1 MNEEELTLQ
10 DLIDLLVKRHD
21 MERADADAFVKLF
34 FSLIEEGLAAD
45 RYVKIKGLGTFKLI
59 DTRITFSPDSTMKD
73 LVNKPF
79 SHFETVV
86 LNDKTHFDDIPENES
101 PISDA
106 ETDESV
112 KDASDS
118 TLENDSDESTS
129 SEEVESASE
138 EVSDVTQEEETSES
152 ALEEVSNQ
160 SVKEENHVSTKAKE
174 EQSFVQSE
182 SESEAVERRSASS
195 TSIPWCMVASI
206 LLVGVIAGGFM
217 VWSMFRTASA
227 VKMSSVEPKE
237 PIAVIEHDS
246 VASDTLTV
254 DSAMVSKD
262 TAVASEHSQDSA
274 KVVAINPER
283 KEEPKGGLSLSDAVT
298 YTIVGTRATHQLQYG
313 ETLVKLARRYYG
325 NKKLWPYIARYNKE
339 ALADVDNIP
348 VGTTIRIPELS
359 EEKTK

>member
-59 DTRITFSPDSTMKD
+59 DTRITFSPDSAMKD

-79 SHFETVV
+79 SHFEMVV
-86 LNDKTHFDDIPENES
+86 LNDKTHFDDMPENEL
-101 PISDA
+101 PISDV

-118 TLENDSDESTS
+118 TSENDSDEATL
-129 SEEVESASE
+129 SEEVESVLE
-138 EVSDVTQEEETSES
+138 EVSDQSVEEENPVS
-152 ALEEVSNQ
+152 A
-160 SVKEENHVSTKAKE
+160 KAKE
-174 EQSFVQSE
+174 EQSFVQTE
-182 SESEAVERRSASS
+182 SVERRSLSS

-217 VWSMFRTASA
+217 VWSMFRTAST

-254 DSAMVSKD
+254 DSAMVSNEV
-262 TAVASEHSQDSA
+262 AVASERRQDSA

-283 KEEPKGGLSLSDAVT
+283 EEEPKGGLSLSDAVT
-298 YTIVGTRATHQLQYG
+298 YAIVGTRATHQLQYG
-313 ETLVKLARRYYG
+313 ETLVKLARKYYG

>member
-59 DTRITFSPDSTMKD
+59 DTRITFSPDSAMKD

-86 LNDKTHFDDIPENES
+86 LNDKTYFDDMPENEL

-112 KDASDS
+112 KDVPYS
-118 TLENDSDESTS
+118 TSENDSDEATL
-129 SEEVESASE
+129 SEEVESVLE
-138 EVSDVTQEEETSES
+138 EVSDQSVEEENPVS
-152 ALEEVSNQ
+152 A
-160 SVKEENHVSTKAKE
+160 KAKE
-174 EQSFVQSE
+174 EQSFVQ

-217 VWSMFRTASA
+217 VWSMFRTAST

-262 TAVASEHSQDSA
+262 AAAVASEHSQDSA

>member
-59 DTRITFSPDSTMKD
+59 DTRITFSPDSAMKD

-86 LNDKTHFDDIPENES
+86 LNDKTHFDDMPENES
-101 PISDA
+101 PISDV

-118 TLENDSDESTS
+118 TSENDSDEATL
-129 SEEVESASE
+129 SEEVESVLE
-138 EVSDVTQEEETSES
+138 EVSDQSVEEENP
-152 ALEEVSNQ
+152 VS
-160 SVKEENHVSTKAKE
+160 AKE
-174 EQSFVQSE
+174 GQSFVQ

-217 VWSMFRTASA
+217 VWSMFRTAST

-254 DSAMVSKD
+254 DSAMVSKEE
-262 TAVASEHSQDSA
+262 AVANERRQDSA

-283 KEEPKGGLSLSDAVT
+283 EEEPKGGLSLSDAVT
-298 YTIVGTRATHQLQYG
+298 YAIVGTRATHQLQYG
-313 ETLVKLARRYYG
+313 ETLVKLARKYYG

>member
-59 DTRITFSPDSTMKD
+59 DTRITFSPDSAMKD

-86 LNDKTHFDDIPENES
+86 LNDKTHFDDMPENES
-101 PISDA
+101 PISDLG
-106 ETDESV
+106 TDESV

-118 TLENDSDESTS
+118 TSENDSDEATL
-129 SEEVESASE
+129 SEEVESVLE
-138 EVSDVTQEEETSES
+138 EVSDQSVEEENPVS
-152 ALEEVSNQ
+152 A
-160 SVKEENHVSTKAKE
+160 KAKE
-174 EQSFVQSE
+174 EQSFVQTE
-182 SESEAVERRSASS
+182 SVERRSLSS

-217 VWSMFRTASA
+217 VWSMFRTAST

-254 DSAMVSKD
+254 DSAMVSNEV
-262 TAVASEHSQDSA
+262 AVASERRQDSA

-283 KEEPKGGLSLSDAVT
+283 EEEPKGGLSLSDAVT
-298 YTIVGTRATHQLQYG
+298 YAIVGTRATHQLQYG
-313 ETLVKLARRYYG
+313 ETLVKLARKYYG

>member
-21 MERADADAFVKLF
+21 MERADADAFVELF

-59 DTRITFSPDSTMKD
+59 DTRITFSPDSAMKD

-86 LNDKTHFDDIPENES
+86 LNDKAYFDDMPENES

-112 KDASDS
+112 KDVPYS
-118 TLENDSDESTS
+118 TSENDSDEATL
-129 SEEVESASE
+129 SEEVESVLE
-138 EVSDVTQEEETSES
+138 EVSDQSVEEENPVS
-152 ALEEVSNQ
+152 A
-160 SVKEENHVSTKAKE
+160 KAKE
-174 EQSFVQSE
+174 EQSFVQ

-217 VWSMFRTASA
+217 VWSMFRTAST
-227 VKMSSVEPKE
+227 VKMSSVEQKE

-262 TAVASEHSQDSA
+262 AAAVASEHSQDSA

>member
-59 DTRITFSPDSTMKD
+59 DTRITFSPDSAMKD

-86 LNDKTHFDDIPENES
+86 LNDKTHFDDMPENEL
-101 PISDA
+101 PISDV

-118 TLENDSDESTS
+118 TSENDSDEATL
-129 SEEVESASE
+129 SEKVESVLE
-138 EVSDVTQEEETSES
+138 EVSDQSVEEENPVS
-152 ALEEVSNQ
+152 A
-160 SVKEENHVSTKAKE
+160 KAKE
-174 EQSFVQSE
+174 GQSFVQ

-217 VWSMFRTASA
+217 VWSMFRTAST

-246 VASDTLTV
+246 VASDTLIV
-254 DSAMVSKD
+254 DSAMVSKEE
-262 TAVASEHSQDSA
+262 AVANERRQDSA

-283 KEEPKGGLSLSDAVT
+283 EEEPKGGLSLSDAVT
-298 YTIVGTRATHQLQYG
+298 YAIVGTRATHQLQYG
-313 ETLVKLARRYYG
+313 ETLVKLARKYYG

>member
-59 DTRITFSPDSTMKD
+59 DTRITFSPDSAMKD

-86 LNDKTHFDDIPENES
+86 LNDKTHFDDMPENEL

-112 KDASDS
+112 KDVPYS
-118 TLENDSDESTS
+118 TSENDSDEATL
-129 SEEVESASE
+129 SEEVESVLE
-138 EVSDVTQEEETSES
+138 EVSDQSVEEENPVS
-152 ALEEVSNQ
+152 A
-160 SVKEENHVSTKAKE
+160 KAKE
-174 EQSFVQSE
+174 GQSFVQSE

-217 VWSMFRTASA
+217 VWSMFRTAST

-237 PIAVIEHDS
+237 LIAVIEHDS

-254 DSAMVSKD
+254 DSAMVSKEE
-262 TAVASEHSQDSA
+262 AVANERRQDSA

-283 KEEPKGGLSLSDAVT
+283 EEELKGGLSLSDAVT
-298 YTIVGTRATHQLQYG
+298 YAIVGTRATHQLQCG
-313 ETLVKLARRYYG
+313 ETLVKLARKYYG

>member
-59 DTRITFSPDSTMKD
+59 DTRIKFSPDSAMKD

-86 LNDKTHFDDIPENES
+86 LNDKTHFDDMPENES
-101 PISDA
+101 PISDV

-118 TLENDSDESTS
+118 TSENDSDEATL
-129 SEEVESASE
+129 SEEVESVLE
-138 EVSDVTQEEETSES
+138 EVSDQSVEEENPVS
-152 ALEEVSNQ
+152 A
-160 SVKEENHVSTKAKE
+160 KAKE
-174 EQSFVQSE
+174 GQSFVQ

-217 VWSMFRTASA
+217 VWSMFRTAST

-237 PIAVIEHDS
+237 LIAVIEHDS

-254 DSAMVSKD
+254 DSAMVSKEE
-262 TAVASEHSQDSA
+262 AVANERRQDSA

-283 KEEPKGGLSLSDAVT
+283 EEEPKGGLSLSDAVT
-298 YTIVGTRATHQLQYG
+298 YAIVGTRDTHQLQYG
-313 ETLVKLARRYYG
+313 ETLVKLARKYYG

>member
-59 DTRITFSPDSTMKD
+59 DARITFSPDSAMKD

-86 LNDKTHFDDIPENES
+86 LNDKTHFDDMLENES

-118 TLENDSDESTS
+118 TLENDSDEATS
-129 SEEVESASE
+129 SEEVESALE
-138 EVSDVTQEEETSES
+138 EMSDVTQGEETSES
-152 ALEEVSNQ
+152 ALEEVLDQ
-160 SVKEENHVSTKAKE
+160 SVKEENPVSAKAKE
-174 EQSFVQSE
+174 GQSFVQ

-217 VWSMFRTASA
+217 VWSMFRTAST

-254 DSAMVSKD
+254 DSAMVSEEE
-262 TAVASEHSQDSA
+262 AVANERRQDSA

-283 KEEPKGGLSLSDAVT
+283 EEEPKGGLSLSDAVT
-298 YTIVGTRATHQLQYG
+298 YAIVGTRATHQLQYG
-313 ETLVKLARRYYG
+313 ETLVKLARKYYG
-325 NKKLWPYIARYNKE
+325 NKKLWPYIARYNKD

>member
-59 DTRITFSPDSTMKD
+59 DTRITFSPDSAMKD

-86 LNDKTHFDDIPENES
+86 LNDKTHFDDMPENES
-101 PISDA
+101 PISDL

-112 KDASDS
+112 KDVSDS
-118 TLENDSDESTS
+118 TSENDSDEATL
-129 SEEVESASE
+129 SEEVESVLE
-138 EVSDVTQEEETSES
+138 EVSDQSVEEENPVS
-152 ALEEVSNQ
+152 A
-160 SVKEENHVSTKAKE
+160 KAKE

-182 SESEAVERRSASS
+182 SVERRSLSS

-217 VWSMFRTASA
+217 VWSMFRTAST

-254 DSAMVSKD
+254 DSAMVSNEV
-262 TAVASEHSQDSA
+262 AVASERRQDSA

-283 KEEPKGGLSLSDAVT
+283 EEEPKGGLSLSDAVT
-298 YTIVGTRATHQLQYG
+298 YAIVGTRATHQLQYG
-313 ETLVKLARRYYG
+313 ETLVKLARKYYG

-348 VGTTIRIPELS
+348 VGTTIRIPELF

>member
-21 MERADADAFVKLF
+21 MERTDADAFVKLF

-59 DTRITFSPDSTMKD
+59 DTRITFSPDSAMKD

-86 LNDKTHFDDIPENES
+86 LNDKTHFDDMPENEL
-101 PISDA
+101 PISDV

-118 TLENDSDESTS
+118 TSENDSDEATL
-129 SEEVESASE
+129 SEEVESVLE
-138 EVSDVTQEEETSES
+138 EVSDQSVEEENPVS
-152 ALEEVSNQ
+152 A
-160 SVKEENHVSTKAKE
+160 KAKE

-182 SESEAVERRSASS
+182 SESVERRSTSS

-217 VWSMFRTASA
+217 VWSMFRTAST

-254 DSAMVSKD
+254 DSAMVSEEE
-262 TAVASEHSQDSA
+262 AVANERRQDSA

-283 KEEPKGGLSLSDAVT
+283 EEEPKGGLSLSDAVT
-298 YTIVGTRATHQLQYG
+298 YAIVGTRATHQLQYG
-313 ETLVKLARRYYG
+313 ETLVKLARKYYG

>member
-59 DTRITFSPDSTMKD
+59 DTRITFSPDSAMKD

-86 LNDKTHFDDIPENES
+86 LNDKTHFDDMPENES
-101 PISDA
+101 PISDL

-118 TLENDSDESTS
+118 TSGNDSDEATL
-129 SEEVESASE
+129 SEEVESVLE
-138 EVSDVTQEEETSES
+138 EVSDQSVEEENPVL
-152 ALEEVSNQ
+152 A
-160 SVKEENHVSTKAKE
+160 KAKE
-174 EQSFVQSE
+174 GQSFVQ

-217 VWSMFRTASA
+217 VWSMFRTAST

-246 VASDTLTV
+246 VASDTLIV
-254 DSAMVSKD
+254 DSAMVSNEV
-262 TAVASEHSQDSA
+262 AVASERRQDSA

-283 KEEPKGGLSLSDAVT
+283 EEEPKGGLSLSDAVT
-298 YTIVGTRATHQLQYG
+298 YAIVGTRATHQLQYG
-313 ETLVKLARRYYG
+313 ETLVKLARKYYG

>member
-59 DTRITFSPDSTMKD
+59 DTRITFSPDSAMKD

-86 LNDKTHFDDIPENES
+86 LNDKTHFDDMPENES
-101 PISDA
+101 PISDV

-118 TLENDSDESTS
+118 TSENDSDEATL
-129 SEEVESASE
+129 SEEVESVLE
-138 EVSDVTQEEETSES
+138 EVSDQSVEEENPVS
-152 ALEEVSNQ
+152 A
-160 SVKEENHVSTKAKE
+160 KAKE
-174 EQSFVQSE
+174 GQSFVQ
-182 SESEAVERRSASS
+182 SESEAVERRSLSS

-206 LLVGVIAGGFM
+206 LLGGVIAGGFM
-217 VWSMFRTASA
+217 VWSMFRTAST

-246 VASDTLTV
+246 VASDTLIV
-254 DSAMVSKD
+254 DSAMVSNEV
-262 TAVASEHSQDSA
+262 AVASERRQDSA

-283 KEEPKGGLSLSDAVT
+283 EEEPKGGLSLSDAVT
-298 YTIVGTRATHQLQYG
+298 YAIVGTRATHQLQYG
-313 ETLVKLARRYYG
+313 ETLVKLARKYYG

>member
-59 DTRITFSPDSTMKD
+59 DTRITFSPDSAMKD

-101 PISDA
+101 PISDV

-118 TLENDSDESTS
+118 TSENDSDEATL
-129 SEEVESASE
+129 SEEVESVLE
-138 EVSDVTQEEETSES
+138 EVSDQSVEEENPVS
-152 ALEEVSNQ
+152 A
-160 SVKEENHVSTKAKE
+160 KAKE

-182 SESEAVERRSASS
+182 SESVERRSASS

-217 VWSMFRTASA
+217 VWSMFRTAST

-254 DSAMVSKD
+254 DSAMVSKEE
-262 TAVASEHSQDSA
+262 AVANERRQDSA
-274 KVVAINPER
+274 KVVAINLER
-283 KEEPKGGLSLSDAVT
+283 EEELKGGLSLSDAVT
-298 YTIVGTRATHQLQYG
+298 YAIVGTRATHQLQYG
-313 ETLVKLARRYYG
+313 ETLVKLARKYYG

>member
-59 DTRITFSPDSTMKD
+59 DTRITFSPDSAMKD

-86 LNDKTHFDDIPENES
+86 LNDKAHFDDMPENEL
-101 PISDA
+101 PISDV

-118 TLENDSDESTS
+118 TSENDSDEATL
-129 SEEVESASE
+129 SEEVES
-138 EVSDVTQEEETSES
+138 V
-152 ALEEVSNQ
+152 LEEVSVQ
-160 SVKEENHVSTKAKE
+160 SVEEENPVSAKAKE

-182 SESEAVERRSASS
+182 SESVERRSTSS

-217 VWSMFRTASA
+217 VWSMFRTAST

-254 DSAMVSKD
+254 DSAMISKEE
-262 TAVASEHSQDSA
+262 AVANERRQDSA

-283 KEEPKGGLSLSDAVT
+283 EEEPKGGLSLSDAVT
-298 YTIVGTRATHQLQYG
+298 YAIVGTRATHQLQYG
-313 ETLVKLARRYYG
+313 ETLVKLARKYYG

>member
-59 DTRITFSPDSTMKD
+59 DTRITFSPDSAMKD

-86 LNDKTHFDDIPENES
+86 LNDKTHFDDMPENES
-101 PISDA
+101 PISDV

-118 TLENDSDESTS
+118 TSENDSDEATL
-129 SEEVESASE
+129 SEEVESVLE
-138 EVSDVTQEEETSES
+138 EVSDQSVEEENPVS
-152 ALEEVSNQ
+152 A
-160 SVKEENHVSTKAKE
+160 KAKE

-182 SESEAVERRSASS
+182 SDAVERRSASS

-217 VWSMFRTASA
+217 VWSMFRTAST

-254 DSAMVSKD
+254 DSAMVSKEE
-262 TAVASEHSQDSA
+262 AVANERRQDSA

-283 KEEPKGGLSLSDAVT
+283 EEEPKGGLSLSDAVT
-298 YTIVGTRATHQLQYG
+298 YAIVGTRATHQLQYG
-313 ETLVKLARRYYG
+313 ETLVKLARKYYG

>member
-59 DTRITFSPDSTMKD
+59 DTRITFSPDSAMKD

-86 LNDKTHFDDIPENES
+86 LNAKTHFDDMPENEL
-101 PISDA
+101 PISDV

-118 TLENDSDESTS
+118 ISENDSDEATL
-129 SEEVESASE
+129 SEEVESVLE
-138 EVSDVTQEEETSES
+138 EVSDQSVEEENPVS
-152 ALEEVSNQ
+152 A
-160 SVKEENHVSTKAKE
+160 KAKE

-182 SESEAVERRSASS
+182 SVERCSVSS

-254 DSAMVSKD
+254 DSAMVSKEE
-262 TAVASEHSQDSA
+262 AVANERRQDSA
-274 KVVAINPER
+274 KVVAINPEQE
-283 KEEPKGGLSLSDAVT
+283 EEPKGGLSLSDAVT
-298 YTIVGTRATHQLQYG
+298 YAIVGTRATHQLQYG
-313 ETLVKLARRYYG
+313 ETLVKLARKYYG

>member
-59 DTRITFSPDSTMKD
+59 DTRITFSPDSAMKD

-86 LNDKTHFDDIPENES
+86 LNDKTHFDDMLENES

-118 TLENDSDESTS
+118 TSENDSDEATL
-129 SEEVESASE
+129 SEEVESVLE
-138 EVSDVTQEEETSES
+138 EVSDQSVEEENPVS
-152 ALEEVSNQ
+152 A
-160 SVKEENHVSTKAKE
+160 KAKE
-174 EQSFVQSE
+174 GQSFVQSE
-182 SESEAVERRSASS
+182 SVERRSLSS

-217 VWSMFRTASA
+217 VWSMFRTAST

-254 DSAMVSKD
+254 DSAMVSNEV
-262 TAVASEHSQDSA
+262 AVASERRQDSA

-283 KEEPKGGLSLSDAVT
+283 EEEPKGGLSLSDAVT
-298 YTIVGTRATHQLQYG
+298 YAIVGTRATHQLQYG

-348 VGTTIRIPELS
+348 VGTMIRIPELS

>member
-118 TLENDSDESTS
+118 TLENDSDESMS
-129 SEEVESASE
+129 SEEVESVLE
-138 EVSDVTQEEETSES
+138 EVSDQSVEEE
-152 ALEEVSNQ
+152 NP
-160 SVKEENHVSTKAKE
+160 VSTKAKE

-182 SESEAVERRSASS
+182 SEAVERRSVSS
-195 TSIPWCMVASI
+195 TNIPWCMVASI

-217 VWSMFRTASA
+217 VWSMFRTAST

-237 PIAVIEHDS
+237 AIAVIEHDS
-246 VASDTLTV
+246 VASDTLAV
-254 DSAMVSKD
+254 DSAMVSKEE
-262 TAVASEHSQDSA
+262 AVENERRQDSA

-283 KEEPKGGLSLSDAVT
+283 EEEPKGGLSLSDAVT
-298 YTIVGTRATHQLQYG
+298 YTIVGTCATHQLQYG

-348 VGTTIRIPELS
+348 VGTTIRIPKLS

>member
-10 DLIDLLVKRHD
+10 DQIDLLVKRHD

-59 DTRITFSPDSTMKD
+59 DTRITFSPDSAMKD

-86 LNDKTHFDDIPENES
+86 LNDKTHFDDMPENES
-101 PISDA
+101 PISDV

-118 TLENDSDESTS
+118 TSENDSDEATL
-129 SEEVESASE
+129 SEEVESVLE
-138 EVSDVTQEEETSES
+138 EVSDQSVEEENPVS
-152 ALEEVSNQ
+152 A
-160 SVKEENHVSTKAKE
+160 KAKE
-174 EQSFVQSE
+174 GQSFVQ
-182 SESEAVERRSASS
+182 SESEAVERRSLSS

-217 VWSMFRTASA
+217 VWSMFRTAST

-246 VASDTLTV
+246 VASDTLIV
-254 DSAMVSKD
+254 DSAMVSNEV
-262 TAVASEHSQDSA
+262 AVANERRQDSA

-283 KEEPKGGLSLSDAVT
+283 EEEPKGGLSLSDAVT
-298 YTIVGTRATHQLQYG
+298 YAIVGTRATHQLQYG
-313 ETLVKLARRYYG
+313 ETLVKLARKYYG

-359 EEKTK
+359 EEKIK

>member
-118 TLENDSDESTS
+118 TSENDSDEATL
-129 SEEVESASE
+129 SEEVESVLE
-138 EVSDVTQEEETSES
+138 EVSDQIVEEENPVS
-152 ALEEVSNQ
+152 A
-160 SVKEENHVSTKAKE
+160 KAKE
-174 EQSFVQSE
+174 GQSFVQ

-217 VWSMFRTASA
+217 VWSMFRTAST

-254 DSAMVSKD
+254 DSAMVSKEE
-262 TAVASEHSQDSA
+262 AVANEPRQDSA

-283 KEEPKGGLSLSDAVT
+283 EEEPKGGLSLSDAVT
-298 YTIVGTRATHQLQYG
+298 YAIVGTRATHQLQYG
-313 ETLVKLARRYYG
+313 ETLVKLARKYYG

>member
-59 DTRITFSPDSTMKD
+59 DTRITFSPDSAMKD

-86 LNDKTHFDDIPENES
+86 LNDKTHFDDMPENES
-101 PISDA
+101 PISDV

-118 TLENDSDESTS
+118 TSENDSDEATL
-129 SEEVESASE
+129 SEEVESVLE
-138 EVSDVTQEEETSES
+138 EVSDQSVEEENPVS
-152 ALEEVSNQ
+152 A
-160 SVKEENHVSTKAKE
+160 KAKE

-182 SESEAVERRSASS
+182 SESVERRSASS

-217 VWSMFRTASA
+217 VWSMFRTAST

-254 DSAMVSKD
+254 DSAMVSKEE
-262 TAVASEHSQDSA
+262 AVANERRQDSA

-283 KEEPKGGLSLSDAVT
+283 EEEPKGGLSLSDAVT
-298 YTIVGTRATHQLQYG
+298 YAIVGTRATHQLQYG
-313 ETLVKLARRYYG
+313 ETLVKLARKYYG

>member
-59 DTRITFSPDSTMKD
+59 DTRITFSPDSAMKD

-86 LNDKTHFDDIPENES
+86 LNDKTHFDDMPENEL
-101 PISDA
+101 PISDV

-118 TLENDSDESTS
+118 TSENDSDEATL
-129 SEEVESASE
+129 SEEVESVLE
-138 EVSDVTQEEETSES
+138 EVSDQSVEEENPVS
-152 ALEEVSNQ
+152 A
-160 SVKEENHVSTKAKE
+160 KAKE
-174 EQSFVQSE
+174 EQSFVQTE
-182 SESEAVERRSASS
+182 SVERRSLSS

-217 VWSMFRTASA
+217 VWSMFRTAST

-254 DSAMVSKD
+254 DSAMVSNEV
-262 TAVASEHSQDSA
+262 AVASERRQDSA

-283 KEEPKGGLSLSDAVT
+283 EEEPKGGLSLSDAVT
-298 YTIVGTRATHQLQYG
+298 YAIVGTRATHQLQYG
-313 ETLVKLARRYYG
+313 ETLVKLARKYYG

-359 EEKTK
+359 SQESAYKKC

>member
-59 DTRITFSPDSTMKD
+59 DTRITFSPDSAMKD

-86 LNDKTHFDDIPENES
+86 LNDKTHFDDMPENEL

-112 KDASDS
+112 KDVPYS
-118 TLENDSDESTS
+118 TSENDSDEATL
-129 SEEVESASE
+129 SEEVESVLE
-138 EVSDVTQEEETSES
+138 EVSDQSVEEENPVS
-152 ALEEVSNQ
+152 A
-160 SVKEENHVSTKAKE
+160 KAKE
-174 EQSFVQSE
+174 GQSFVQ

-217 VWSMFRTASA
+217 VWSMFRTAST

-254 DSAMVSKD
+254 DSAMVSKEE
-262 TAVASEHSQDSA
+262 AVANERRQDSA

-283 KEEPKGGLSLSDAVT
+283 EEEPKGGLSLSDAVT
-298 YTIVGTRATHQLQYG
+298 YAIVGTRATHQLQYG
-313 ETLVKLARRYYG
+313 ETLVKLARKYYG

>member
-10 DLIDLLVKRHD
+10 DLIDLLVNRHD

-59 DTRITFSPDSTMKD
+59 DTRITFSPDSAMKD

-86 LNDKTHFDDIPENES
+86 LNDKTHFDDMLENES

-112 KDASDS
+112 KDAS
-118 TLENDSDESTS
+118 
-129 SEEVESASE
+129 EEM
-138 EVSDVTQEEETSES
+138 SDVTQEEETSES
-152 ALEEVSNQ
+152 ALEEVSDQ
-160 SVKEENHVSTKAKE
+160 SVKEENPVSAKAKE
-174 EQSFVQSE
+174 EQSFVQ

-195 TSIPWCMVASI
+195 TSIPWCMVTSI

-217 VWSMFRTASA
+217 VWSMFRTAST

-262 TAVASEHSQDSA
+262 AAVASEHSQDSA

-283 KEEPKGGLSLSDAVT
+283 KEEPKGGLSLSDAVA

-348 VGTTIRIPELS
+348 VGTTIRIPELF

>member
-59 DTRITFSPDSTMKD
+59 DTRITFSPDSAMKD

-86 LNDKTHFDDIPENES
+86 LNDKTHFDDMPENEL
-101 PISDA
+101 PISDV

-118 TLENDSDESTS
+118 TSENDSDEATL
-129 SEEVESASE
+129 SEEVESVLE
-138 EVSDVTQEEETSES
+138 EVSDQSVEEENPVS
-152 ALEEVSNQ
+152 A
-160 SVKEENHVSTKAKE
+160 KAKE
-174 EQSFVQSE
+174 GQSFVQ

-217 VWSMFRTASA
+217 VWSMFRTAST

-237 PIAVIEHDS
+237 PIAVIKYDS

-254 DSAMVSKD
+254 DSAMVSKEE
-262 TAVASEHSQDSA
+262 AVANERRQDSA

>member
-34 FSLIEEGLAAD
+34 FSLIEEGLAND

-59 DTRITFSPDSTMKD
+59 DTRITFSPDSVMKD

-86 LNDKTHFDDIPENES
+86 LNDKTHFDDMPENEL
-101 PISDA
+101 PISDV

-118 TLENDSDESTS
+118 TSENDSDEATL
-129 SEEVESASE
+129 SEKVESVLE
-138 EVSDVTQEEETSES
+138 EVSDQSVEEENPVS
-152 ALEEVSNQ
+152 A
-160 SVKEENHVSTKAKE
+160 KAKE
-174 EQSFVQSE
+174 GQSFVQSE
-182 SESEAVERRSASS
+182 SGAVERRSASS

-217 VWSMFRTASA
+217 VWSMFRTAST

-254 DSAMVSKD
+254 DSAMVSKEE
-262 TAVASEHSQDSA
+262 AVANERRQDSA

-283 KEEPKGGLSLSDAVT
+283 EEEPKGGLSLSDAVT
-298 YTIVGTRATHQLQYG
+298 YAIVGTRVTHQLQYG
-313 ETLVKLARRYYG
+313 ETLVKLARKYYG

>member
-21 MERADADAFVKLF
+21 MERTDADAFVKLF

-59 DTRITFSPDSTMKD
+59 DTRITFSPDSAMKD

-86 LNDKTHFDDIPENES
+86 LNDKAHFDDMPENEF
-101 PISDA
+101 PISDV

-118 TLENDSDESTS
+118 TSENDSDEATL
-129 SEEVESASE
+129 SEEVES
-138 EVSDVTQEEETSES
+138 V
-152 ALEEVSNQ
+152 LEEVSVQ
-160 SVKEENHVSTKAKE
+160 SVEEENPVSAKAKE

-182 SESEAVERRSASS
+182 SESVERRSTSS

-217 VWSMFRTASA
+217 VWSMFRTAST

-262 TAVASEHSQDSA
+262 AAVASEHSQDSA

-313 ETLVKLARRYYG
+313 ETLVKLARKYYG

>member
-59 DTRITFSPDSTMKD
+59 DTRITFSPDSAMKD

-86 LNDKTHFDDIPENES
+86 LNDKTHFDDMPENES
-101 PISDA
+101 PISDV

-118 TLENDSDESTS
+118 TSENDSDEATS
-129 SEEVESASE
+129 SEEVESVLE
-138 EVSDVTQEEETSES
+138 EVSDQSVEEENPVS
-152 ALEEVSNQ
+152 A
-160 SVKEENHVSTKAKE
+160 KAKE
-174 EQSFVQSE
+174 GQSFVQ

-217 VWSMFRTASA
+217 VWSMFRTAST

-254 DSAMVSKD
+254 DSAMVSKEE
-262 TAVASEHSQDSA
+262 AVANERRQDSA

-283 KEEPKGGLSLSDAVT
+283 EEEPKGGLSLSDAVA
-298 YTIVGTRATHQLQYG
+298 YAIVGTRATHQLQYG
-313 ETLVKLARRYYG
+313 ETLVKLARKYYG

>member
-34 FSLIEEGLAAD
+34 LSLIEEGLAAD

-59 DTRITFSPDSTMKD
+59 DTRITFSPDSAMKD

-86 LNDKTHFDDIPENES
+86 LNAKTHFDDMPENES

-118 TLENDSDESTS
+118 ILENDSDEATL
-129 SEEVESASE
+129 SEEVESVLE
-138 EVSDVTQEEETSES
+138 EVSDQSVEEENPVS
-152 ALEEVSNQ
+152 A
-160 SVKEENHVSTKAKE
+160 KAKE
-174 EQSFVQSE
+174 EQSFVQ

-217 VWSMFRTASA
+217 VWSMFRTAST

-262 TAVASEHSQDSA
+262 AAAVASEHSQDSA

>member
-59 DTRITFSPDSTMKD
+59 DTRITFSPDSAMKD

-86 LNDKTHFDDIPENES
+86 LNDKTHFDDMPENES

-118 TLENDSDESTS
+118 ILENDSDEATL
-129 SEEVESASE
+129 SEEVESVLE
-138 EVSDVTQEEETSES
+138 EVSDQSVEEEKPVS
-152 ALEEVSNQ
+152 A
-160 SVKEENHVSTKAKE
+160 KAKE
-174 EQSFVQSE
+174 GQSFVQ

-217 VWSMFRTASA
+217 VWSMFRTAST

-237 PIAVIEHDS
+237 HIAVIEHDS

-254 DSAMVSKD
+254 DSAMVSKEE
-262 TAVASEHSQDSA
+262 AVANERHQDSA

-283 KEEPKGGLSLSDAVT
+283 EEEPKGGLSLSDAVT
-298 YTIVGTRATHQLQYG
+298 YAIVGTRATHQLQYG
-313 ETLVKLARRYYG
+313 ETLVKLARKYYG

>member
-59 DTRITFSPDSTMKD
+59 DTRITFSPDSAMKD

-86 LNDKTHFDDIPENES
+86 LNDKTHFDDMPENES
-101 PISDA
+101 PISDV

-118 TLENDSDESTS
+118 TSENDSDEATL
-129 SEEVESASE
+129 SEEVESVFE
-138 EVSDVTQEEETSES
+138 EVSDQSVEEENPVS
-152 ALEEVSNQ
+152 A
-160 SVKEENHVSTKAKE
+160 KAKE

-182 SESEAVERRSASS
+182 SESVERRSASS

-217 VWSMFRTASA
+217 VWSMFRTAST

-254 DSAMVSKD
+254 DSAMVSKEE
-262 TAVASEHSQDSA
+262 AVANERRQDSA

-283 KEEPKGGLSLSDAVT
+283 EEEPKGGLSLSDAVT
-298 YTIVGTRATHQLQYG
+298 YAIVGTRATHQLQYG
-313 ETLVKLARRYYG
+313 ETLVKLARKYYG
-325 NKKLWPYIARYNKE
+325 NKKLWPYIARYNKG

>member
-118 TLENDSDESTS
+118 TLENDSDESMS
-129 SEEVESASE
+129 SEEVESVLE
-138 EVSDVTQEEETSES
+138 EVSDQSVEEENPVS
-152 ALEEVSNQ
+152 A
-160 SVKEENHVSTKAKE
+160 KAKE
-174 EQSFVQSE
+174 GQSFVQSE

-217 VWSMFRTASA
+217 VWSMFRTAST

-237 PIAVIEHDS
+237 LIAVIEHDS

-254 DSAMVSKD
+254 DSAMVSKEE
-262 TAVASEHSQDSA
+262 AVANERRQDSA

-283 KEEPKGGLSLSDAVT
+283 EEEPKGGLSLSDAVT
-298 YTIVGTRATHQLQYG
+298 YAIVGTRATHQLQYG
-313 ETLVKLARRYYG
+313 ETLVKLARKYYG

>member
-59 DTRITFSPDSTMKD
+59 DTRITFSPDSAMKD

-86 LNDKTHFDDIPENES
+86 LNDKTHFDDMPENEL
-101 PISDA
+101 PISDV

-118 TLENDSDESTS
+118 TSENDSDEATL
-129 SEEVESASE
+129 SEEVESVLE
-138 EVSDVTQEEETSES
+138 EVSDQSVEEENPVS
-152 ALEEVSNQ
+152 A
-160 SVKEENHVSTKAKE
+160 KAKE
-174 EQSFVQSE
+174 EQSFVQ

-217 VWSMFRTASA
+217 VWSMFRTAST

-254 DSAMVSKD
+254 DSAMVSKEE
-262 TAVASEHSQDSA
+262 AVANERRQDSA

-283 KEEPKGGLSLSDAVT
+283 EEEPKGGLSLSDAVT
-298 YTIVGTRATHQLQYG
+298 YAIVGTRATHQLQYG
-313 ETLVKLARRYYG
+313 ETLVKLARKYYG

>member
-1 MNEEELTLQ
+1 M
-10 DLIDLLVKRHD
+10 
-21 MERADADAFVKLF
+21 
-34 FSLIEEGLAAD
+34 
-45 RYVKIKGLGTFKLI
+45 
-59 DTRITFSPDSTMKD
+59 
-73 LVNKPF
+73 
-79 SHFETVV
+79 
-86 LNDKTHFDDIPENES
+86 
-101 PISDA
+101 SD
-106 ETDESV
+106 
-112 KDASDS
+112 
-118 TLENDSDESTS
+118 
-129 SEEVESASE
+129 
-138 EVSDVTQEEETSES
+138 
-152 ALEEVSNQ
+152 Q
-160 SVKEENHVSTKAKE
+160 SVKEENPVSAKAKE
-174 EQSFVQSE
+174 EQSFVQ

-195 TSIPWCMVASI
+195 TSIPWCMVTSI

-237 PIAVIEHDS
+237 PIAVVGHDS

-262 TAVASEHSQDSA
+262 AAVASEHGQDSA

-313 ETLVKLARRYYG
+313 ETLVKLACKYYG

>member
-59 DTRITFSPDSTMKD
+59 DTRITFSPDSAMKD

-86 LNDKTHFDDIPENES
+86 LNDKTHFDDMPENEL
-101 PISDA
+101 PISDV

-118 TLENDSDESTS
+118 TSENDSDEATL
-129 SEEVESASE
+129 SEEMESVLE
-138 EVSDVTQEEETSES
+138 EVSDQSVEEENPVS
-152 ALEEVSNQ
+152 A
-160 SVKEENHVSTKAKE
+160 KAKE

-182 SESEAVERRSASS
+182 YEAVERRSASS

-217 VWSMFRTASA
+217 VWSMFRTAST

-237 PIAVIEHDS
+237 LIAVIEHDS

-254 DSAMVSKD
+254 DSAMVSKEE
-262 TAVASEHSQDSA
+262 AVANERRQDSA

-283 KEEPKGGLSLSDAVT
+283 EEEPKGGLSLSDAVT
-298 YTIVGTRATHQLQYG
+298 YAIVGTRDTHQLQYG
-313 ETLVKLARRYYG
+313 ETLVKLARKYYG

>member
-59 DTRITFSPDSTMKD
+59 DTRITFSPDSAMKD

-86 LNDKTHFDDIPENES
+86 LNDRTHFDDMLENES

-118 TLENDSDESTS
+118 TSENDSDEATL
-129 SEEVESASE
+129 SEEVES
-138 EVSDVTQEEETSES
+138 V
-152 ALEEVSNQ
+152 LEEVSVQ
-160 SVKEENHVSTKAKE
+160 SVEEENPVSAKAKE
-174 EQSFVQSE
+174 GQSFVQSE
-182 SESEAVERRSASS
+182 SESVDRRSASS

-217 VWSMFRTASA
+217 VWSMFRTAST

-254 DSAMVSKD
+254 DSAMVSKEE
-262 TAVASEHSQDSA
+262 AVANEPRQDSA

-283 KEEPKGGLSLSDAVT
+283 EEEPKGGLSLSDAVT
-298 YTIVGTRATHQLQYG
+298 YAIVGTRATHQLQYG
-313 ETLVKLARRYYG
+313 ETLVKLARKYYG

>member
-59 DTRITFSPDSTMKD
+59 DTRITFSPDSAMKD

-86 LNDKTHFDDIPENES
+86 LNDKTHFDDMPENES

-118 TLENDSDESTS
+118 ILGNDSDESTL

-138 EVSDVTQEEETSES
+138 EMSDVAQGEETSES
-152 ALEEVSNQ
+152 ALEEVSDQ
-160 SVKEENHVSTKAKE
+160 SVKEENPVSAKAKE

-182 SESEAVERRSASS
+182 SESVKRRPASS

-217 VWSMFRTASA
+217 FWSMFRTAST

-237 PIAVIEHDS
+237 VIAVIEHDS

-254 DSAMVSKD
+254 DSAMVSKGA
-262 TAVASEHSQDSA
+262 AVASEHRQDSA

-283 KEEPKGGLSLSDAVT
+283 KEEPKVGLSLSDAVT
-298 YTIVGTRATHQLQYG
+298 YTIVGTHATHQLQYG

>member
-34 FSLIEEGLAAD
+34 FSLIEEGVAAD

-59 DTRITFSPDSTMKD
+59 DTRITFSPDSAMKD

-86 LNDKTHFDDIPENES
+86 LNDKTHFDDMPENEL
-101 PISDA
+101 PISDV
-106 ETDESV
+106 ETEESV

-118 TLENDSDESTS
+118 TSENDSDEATL
-129 SEEVESASE
+129 SEEVESVLE
-138 EVSDVTQEEETSES
+138 EVSDQSVEEENPVS
-152 ALEEVSNQ
+152 A
-160 SVKEENHVSTKAKE
+160 KAKE
-174 EQSFVQSE
+174 EQSFVQ

-217 VWSMFRTASA
+217 VCSMFRTAST

-254 DSAMVSKD
+254 DSAMVSKEE
-262 TAVASEHSQDSA
+262 AVANERRQDSA

-283 KEEPKGGLSLSDAVT
+283 EEEPKGGLSLSDAVT
-298 YTIVGTRATHQLQYG
+298 YAIVGTRATHQLQYG
-313 ETLVKLARRYYG
+313 ETLVKLARKYYG

>member
-118 TLENDSDESTS
+118 TLENDSDESMS
-129 SEEVESASE
+129 SEEVESVLE
-138 EVSDVTQEEETSES
+138 EVSDQSVEEE
-152 ALEEVSNQ
+152 NP
-160 SVKEENHVSTKAKE
+160 VSTKAKE

-182 SESEAVERRSASS
+182 SEAVERRSVSS
-195 TSIPWCMVASI
+195 TNIPWCMVASI

-217 VWSMFRTASA
+217 VWSMFRTAST

-237 PIAVIEHDS
+237 VIAVIEHDS
-246 VASDTLTV
+246 VASDTLAV
-254 DSAMVSKD
+254 DSAMVSKEE
-262 TAVASEHSQDSA
+262 AVENERRQDSA

-283 KEEPKGGLSLSDAVT
+283 EEEPKGGLSLSDAVT
-298 YTIVGTRATHQLQYG
+298 YTIVGTCATHQLQYG

-348 VGTTIRIPELS
+348 VGTTIRIPKLS